1 MKLIEAIKSS
11 SIRVKL
17 IFLFLLTSTLIFAVN
32 VYVYINL
39 NAVINHVDEI
49 YAGNVALTEMEETL
63 EGVQNAMGEYLRTK
77 NTDAL
82 ESYYKNVQDFNNQ
95 TARLSGTNSNN
106 EEKIMEKTIRN
117 LSDSYLTMTNETV
130 QAKRGRNIEK
140 YVNGYENASR
150 LFRYINTY
158 IYSLNNEQFK
168 DSAVNYNALLSSLRM
183 SEYFSLSIL
192 VLIALFNALLVTL

>member
-1 MKLIEAIKSS
+1 MKLIETIKSS

-17 IFLFLLTSTLIFAVN
+17 ISLFLLTSTLIFAVN
-32 VYVYINL
+32 VYINL

-82 ESYYKNVQDFNNQ
+82 ESYYKNVQDFGNQ
-95 TARLSGTNSNN
+95 TARLSGANSNN

-117 LSDSYLTMTNETV
+117 LSDSYLNMTNETV

-150 LFRYINTY
+150 L
-158 IYSLNNEQFK
+158 YS
-168 DSAVNYNALLSSLRM
+168 SSKPSFGRGIPKI
-183 SEYFSLSIL
+183 SSVISSSIFSKQ
-192 VLIALFNALLVTL
+192 TLTQEAAA